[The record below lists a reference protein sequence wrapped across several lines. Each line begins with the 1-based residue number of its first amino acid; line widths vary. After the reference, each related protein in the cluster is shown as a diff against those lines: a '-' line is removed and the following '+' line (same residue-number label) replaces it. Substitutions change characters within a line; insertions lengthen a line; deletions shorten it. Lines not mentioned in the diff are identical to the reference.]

1 MRNEIGGCGSQ
12 PGRPMV
18 VVTTNKGVLILVVV
32 DVALSLFILYL
43 SDTQI
48 DINQKKQKTFHF
60 HKNKFFIALYKNRI
74 GRINNLINIYIL
86 AYQFHTSC
94 IAHI

>member
-32 DVALSLFILYL
+32 DVALSLRVLKGSIKGAGVLILVVVDVAL
-43 SDTQI
+43 SRV
-48 DINQKKQKTFHF
+48 KFHSIS
-60 HKNKFFIALYKNRI
+60 KFKEGLNPCCS
-74 GRINNLINIYIL
+74 GCGSQPIYIH
-86 AYQFHTSC
+86 Q
-94 IAHI
+94 